1 MDASD
6 VIIIERTPG
15 WAPWPLTAMAKALRV
30 GDHLLT
36 RLA

>member
-6 VIIIERTPG
+6 VITQQ
-15 WAPWPLTAMAKALRV
+15 PLRLGGNPALAAMVKALRV

-36 RLA
+36 RPA